1 MRETRNCFEC
11 GTKFNI
17 ENKADLDAY
26 ELSGLC
32 PNCRAEVFE
41 DMYSD
46 EIKFQLKRIADTL
59 ELFWKVHKETGID
72 VNVMTIPQK

>member
-17 ENKADLDAY
+17 ENKADLEAF
-26 ELSGLC
+26 EMSGLC

-41 DMYSD
+41 DMYND
-46 EIKFQLKRIADTL
+46 EIEFQLKRIADAL
-59 ELFWKVHKETGID
+59 EKMANK
-72 VNVMTIPQK
+72 

>member
-17 ENKADLDAY
+17 ENKADLEAF
-26 ELSGLC
+26 EMSGLC

-41 DMYSD
+41 DMYND
-46 EIKFQLKRIADTL
+46 EIEFQLKRIADAL
-59 ELFWKVHKETGID
+59 EKNSKQIGGTNERNNCKFY
-72 VNVMTIPQK
+72 